1 VETDFRTLPAKPGI
15 RSASRRVDDRYADV
29 GRLLI
34 TCPDRPGIVAAVSSF
49 LFASGANITES
60 QQYST
65 NPFGGAFFLRV
76 EFHLD
81 ALAGR
86 FDDLLAGFSELADTF
101 AMRWK
106 MTRAGQRKR
115 VAIMVSR
122 ADHAL
127 QEILWRAHWGELA
140 ADVTMVISNHREAQE
155 VADWWGIPFHH
166 VPVSPGNA
174 EQAEAAQ
181 LALLAGAADLV
192 ILARYMRILSPRFL
206 AAFTEPIINIH
217 HSFLPAF
224 VGANPYR
231 QAGERG
237 VKLIGATAHYVTA
250 ELDAGPIIEQDIVRV
265 DHRCSA
271 DDLRRLGRH
280 VERAVLARAVGWH
293 LADRVIV
300 HQNKTIVFT

>member
-1 VETDFRTLPAKPGI
+1 MESDVGALVRGPEPRAV
-15 RSASRRVDDRYADV
+15 RSRPDERYADV
-29 GRLLI
+29 GRLVI
-34 TCPDRPGIVAAVSSF
+34 TCPDRPGIVAAVSQF
-49 LFASGANITES
+49 LFEAGANITES

-65 NPFGGAFFLRV
+65 DPFGGTFFLRL

-81 ALAGR
+81 GLGLRAGELGDRFAALADR
-86 FDDLLAGFSELADTF
+86 FS
-101 AMRWK
+101 MRWK
-106 MTRAGQRKR
+106 LTRAADLKR

-122 ADHAL
+122 TDHAL
-127 QEILWRAHWGELA
+127 QEILWRAQSGELH
-140 ADVTMVISNHREAQE
+140 ADIRMIISNHTDAGEA
-155 VADWWGIPFHH
+155 AAWWGLPFHH
-166 VPVSPGNA
+166 IPVTPETKDAA
-174 EQAEAAQ
+174 ETAQ
-181 LALLAGAADLV
+181 LRLLAGEIDLV

-206 AAFTEPIINIH
+206 SEFTAPIINIH

-224 VGANPYR
+224 AGADPYR
-231 QAGERG
+231 RAAARG

-293 LADRVIV
+293 LEDRIIV
-300 HQNKTIVFT
+300 HQNSTIVFS